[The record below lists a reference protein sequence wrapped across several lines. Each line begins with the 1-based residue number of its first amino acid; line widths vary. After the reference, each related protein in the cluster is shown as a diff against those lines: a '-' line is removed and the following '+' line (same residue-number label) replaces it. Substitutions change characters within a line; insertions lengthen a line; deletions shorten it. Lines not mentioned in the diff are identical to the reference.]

1 MGEIPS
7 HKVFEND
14 SAFAFMDIAPM
25 ADGMVVI
32 ASKSQIANLED
43 LPEDEY
49 QGMRAAAQKISKAL
63 RQTFPEQ
70 KKIGVMVEGLE
81 VDHAHIKLFP
91 FTTNEQYRNLH
102 DGSEPDHEQLA
113 DFAQQIR
120 EAIS

>member
-1 MGEIPS
+1 MEDSVFTKIKKGEIPS

-49 QGMRAAAQKISKAL
+49 QGMWAAAQKISKAL

-70 KKIGVMVEGLE
+70 KKIGVMVEGL
-81 VDHAHIKLFP
+81 
-91 FTTNEQYRNLH
+91 
-102 DGSEPDHEQLA
+102 
-113 DFAQQIR
+113 
-120 EAIS
+120 